1 MNRRTL
7 FSAVAAGLL
16 ALAPLAHADVLADV
30 KAAGV
35 MKVGTE
41 TEFAPFDY
49 IDAGEHVGF
58 NVDLF
63 DAIGKQMG
71 VKIQWVTLPW
81 DGVLPGLE
89 TSKFDIVAGPAII
102 TKARLERYVFSV
114 PIAEGTVTLA
124 KRASDKSLT
133 KPADIAGKQ
142 VGSGRASNQLT
153 QLKEYAAT
161 LSPAPTVREYSGAN
175 EGMADLANGRIV
187 AYALSLP
194 NAAAAAKKRP
204 DIFAVVNPPFG
215 QKAYFGYIGRKDP
228 ASASLMD
235 AVDAAIDKMKADGSM
250 ATLQQKWFGTTFDMP
265 AKITDPAA

>member
-1 MNRRTL
+1 MNRRFL
-7 FSAVAAGLL
+7 LPALAAGLL
-16 ALAPLAHADVLADV
+16 ALVPVARADVLADV

-63 DAIGKQMG
+63 DAVGKRMG
-71 VKIQWVTLPW
+71 VTIRWVTLPW

-89 TSKFDIVAGPAII
+89 GGKFDIVAGPAII
-102 TKARLERYVFSV
+102 TRARLQRYVFSV

-124 KRASDKSLT
+124 RRAGDTSLAR
-133 KPADIAGKQ
+133 PADIAGKT

-161 LSPAPTVREYSGAN
+161 LSPPPTVREYSGAN

-204 DIFAVVNPPFG
+204 DVFAVVSPPFG

-228 ASASLMD
+228 ASASLME
-235 AVDAAIDKMKADGSM
+235 AVDAAIDAMKADGSM
-250 ATLQQKWFGTTFDMP
+250 ATLQRKWFGTTFDMP
-265 AKITDPAA
+265 ARVIDPAA